1 MKLLKDRILVKPLP
15 KEDNTSESGII
26 LSNKPKNSNNFE
38 VVIIGPEA
46 EKSVKIGDVVR
57 KFENVPGIPLEYNGV
72 MHLLLSLDSEVE
84 FVL

>member
-15 KEDNTSESGII
+15 KEDNTSKAGII
-26 LSNKPKNSNNFE
+26 LSNKPKNANDFE
-38 VVIIGPEA
+38 VVIVGPKA
-46 EKSVKIGDVVR
+46 EESVKIGDVVR
-57 KFENVPGIPLEYNGV
+57 KFENVPGIQIKYNGV